1 MSRDIVEV
9 SIRRC
14 FSARSSGSFY
24 EPEEGSYL
32 SCCSIAPVDVAHRRR
47 CHRRGG
53 PGPRHRLLFGSW
65 TGQRNLVARAFER
78 GSVSGSVLSEPELI
92 PEQPNRST
100 EPSVSEQ

>member
-32 SCCSIAPVDVAHRRR
+32 SCCSIAPVDVAHRRP
-47 CHRRGG
+47 CRG
-53 PGPRHRLLFGSW
+53 S
-65 TGQRNLVARAFER
+65 TKVARHATRACATPADPPKVEEI
-78 GSVSGSVLSEPELI
+78 VAVMPLLATVPALAACAA
-92 PEQPNRST
+92 
-100 EPSVSEQ
+100 